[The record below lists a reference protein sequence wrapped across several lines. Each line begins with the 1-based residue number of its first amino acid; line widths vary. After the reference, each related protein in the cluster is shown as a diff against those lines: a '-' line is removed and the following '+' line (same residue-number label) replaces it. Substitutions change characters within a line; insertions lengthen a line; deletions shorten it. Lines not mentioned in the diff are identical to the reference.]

1 MIVTVFGYL
10 IVLADISTILVFFFS
25 SVLVSMEKLYLF
37 ATALM
42 SFLMRAG
49 TNSLSM

>member
-1 MIVTVFGYL
+1 MIVMVFGYL

-25 SVLVSMEKLYLF
+25 LVLVPMEKLYLF

-42 SFLMRAG
+42 SSLMHAG
-49 TNSLSM
+49 TNSLWM